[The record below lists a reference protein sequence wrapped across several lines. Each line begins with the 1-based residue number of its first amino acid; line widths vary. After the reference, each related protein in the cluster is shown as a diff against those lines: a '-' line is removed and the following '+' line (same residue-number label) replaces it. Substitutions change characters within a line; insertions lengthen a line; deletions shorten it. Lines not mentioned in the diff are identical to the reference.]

1 MLYFTP
7 KGLEDSFELLSLF
20 TSPRSLVMMQL
31 LGEDLAKSIKI
42 FAGDVVP
49 KKKPDPAIYNLAA
62 EDLKVDPAK

>member
-1 MLYFTP
+1 
-7 KGLEDSFELLSLF
+7 
-20 TSPRSLVMMQL
+20 MMQL

>member
-1 MLYFTP
+1 MHATFRDYSALAST
-7 KGLEDSFELLSLF
+7 LLPLRNVI
-20 TSPRSLVMMQL
+20 PCCQL
-31 LGEDLAKSIKI
+31 LGEDLAKDIKI

>member
-1 MLYFTP
+1 MPPFCDYSAL
-7 KGLEDSFELLSLF
+7 
-20 TSPRSLVMMQL
+20 RSALHPVKKIITFCQL
-31 LGEDLAKSIKI
+31 LGEDLAKDIKI